1 MSALANLN
9 LNPLRTLSSLFYPP
23 LCVVCSS
30 KVDER
35 EYLCASCHGRA
46 PRITAPFCA
55 KCSEPFSGAITQ
67 TFSCANCEHRTL
79 HFDAA
84 VAVYRSR
91 GLVRKLVHEFK
102 YGHQRYLRH
111 PLAVWLGETMTD
123 SRLRGRRFDLIV
135 PVPLHPARE
144 RERGFNQATLLAELL
159 SSRIAVPLRS
169 VLERIRYTTTQTV
182 YDRSE
187 RMENLHDA
195 FRLRKKMNV
204 RELRVLLIDDVLT
217 TGSTLSECAR
227 ILKAGGATSVHA
239 ATAARA

>member
-1 MSALANLN
+1 MLAVAKLD
-9 LNPLRTLSSLFYPP
+9 PLRALSSLFYPP

-30 KVDER
+30 NVEGR
-35 EYLCASCHGRA
+35 EYLCESCRSRA
-46 PRITAPFCA
+46 PRITSPFCA

-67 TFSCANCEHRTL
+67 TFRCANCEHRIL

-84 VAVYRSR
+84 VAAYRSR

-102 YGHQRYLRH
+102 YGHQRHLRH
-111 PLAVWLGETMTD
+111 PLAAWLGETMSD
-123 SRLRGRRFDLIV
+123 SRLHGRRFDFIV

-159 SSRIAVPLRS
+159 SSTTGVPFRS
-169 VLERIRYTTTQTV
+169 VLERIRYTTTQTA
-182 YDRSE
+182 YDRAE
-187 RMENLHDA
+187 RMENLRDA

-227 ILKAGGATSVHA
+227 VLKEAGAISVHA